1 MKLPYKKTTASAT
14 LSQQKK
20 SFTGGGFTYSRNEL
34 FQISFQLCS
43 TKLAQNGKDR
53 FICGYISLSSVF
65 LRLFDQ
71 FILTISVKMRCVFN
85 CNLRVSSFL
94 TVDLLGLL
102 KWRSQKDKL
111 PTILPAVMK
120 VSGEEIVKVFVQIS
134 FHLFRKGSPSAS
146 ADFQGAL
153 RLYYNS
159 ISY

>member
-1 MKLPYKKTTASAT
+1 MRLCLSRKNHSQVVDLPTAGTNFFKFRFNCA
-14 LSQQKK
+14 QQ
-20 SFTGGGFTYSRNEL
+20 SLLRMVRTGFL
-34 FQISFQLCS
+34 
-43 TKLAQNGKDR
+43 
-53 FICGYISLSSVF
+53 CGYISLSSVF

-134 FHLFRKGSPSAS
+134 FHMFKRSAVLQQVLIFKGPSVYIT
-146 ADFQGAL
+146 L
-153 RLYYNS
+153 R
-159 ISY
+159 